1 MTKLVRI
8 TGKTFGETADPTDNE
23 QLGPEIG
30 QFGSALAG
38 TYNGTSDVATIQ
50 SLSAWS
56 EGFIGAVTPQNQY
69 PPLPEMTGALK
80 VLSYQENYILQ
91 QGIPEWDSETTYY
104 TNGFCAFD
112 GLIYKSIADSNLNN
126 QPDEEPTYWEVY
138 GAVSDYADQ
147 NLSNLTNLGNAR
159 LMYRPFTI
167 DTGTTLN
174 GKNNTLTYSGSVIT
188 CAPCTITTC
197 DGKTLQDANTKTF
210 DVSTIPSTETPWT
223 QPILTSNGTLGGA
236 SFAVA
241 ASTEFSGYNV
251 WKAFDGQTTG
261 ENFFRSGSNAD
272 VGTTHWIK
280 FYNPQPIKVTKI
292 AYLNEGQSIVS
303 PISGAVYGS
312 NDNSSWTE
320 ITTYT
325 NSVYTSGETWYID
338 LSNNQNAYTYHKV
351 EFKNGASAG
360 YIMCMELTI
369 TATVMSQSG
378 GYIFKNYSDGSLSVR
393 PKITYADTAPANSN
407 DNELWMDTSTVP
419 ANLKSYSSGSWTN
432 VNNLVLIGECTV
444 SSNAVSSI
452 KNRYFNA
459 CPYMR
464 DLVES
469 YHNGKSYYD
478 IYSDGYCEQSGFIGG
493 TGTEYTINLLKTY
506 LDDTYTIT
514 YSLGYQLQNTAL
526 EGGNVWYGGIT
537 TNSFKFYLYGMAY
550 YAYWKTEGYIF

>member
-1 MTKLVRI
+1 MGKLPRV
-8 TGKTFGETADPTDNE
+8 TAKIFASNADAND
-23 QLGPEIG
+23 IG
-30 QFGSALAG
+30 QYGSALAG
-38 TYNGTSDVATIQ
+38 TKRLTGDIATIQ
-50 SLSAWS
+50 ALPAYETGWR
-56 EGFIGAVTPQNQY
+56 GAVISTRNY
-69 PPLPEMTGALK
+69 PTLQEMNG
-80 VLSYQENYILQ
+80 LQ
-91 QGIPEWDSETTYY
+91 KTFSQQIAYNLQSGVPEWDSATDYY
-104 TNGFCAFD
+104 TNNFSSYNGI
-112 GLIYKSIADSNLNN
+112 IYKSLTDNNINN
-126 QPDEEPTYWEVY
+126 QPESSPENWEAY
-138 GAVSDYADQ
+138 GLVEDYANQD
-147 NLSNLTNLGNAR
+147 LSNLTDLGNAR
-159 LMYRPFTI
+159 LQYKPFTI
-167 DTGTTLN
+167 GTGAVLN
-174 GKNNTLTYSGSVIT
+174 GKNNTLTYSGSIIT

-197 DGKTLQDANTKTF
+197 DGKTLQDTNTKTL
-210 DVSTIPSTETPWT
+210 DASTIPSSETQWT

-241 ASTEFSGYNV
+241 ADTEYSGQGV

-261 ENFFRSGSNAD
+261 ENYFRSGGGD
-272 VGTTHWIK
+272 VGGTHYIT
-280 FYNPQPIKVTKI
+280 FYNPQPLKVTNI
-292 AYLNEGQSIVS
+292 QYLNAGQTIASPVAYTVS
-303 PISGAVYGS
+303 GS

-320 ITTYT
+320 ITSGT
-325 NSVYTSGETWYID
+325 NTVYTAGQSWD
-338 LSNNQNAYTYHKV
+338 MSLSENQNAYKYYKIT
-351 EFKNGASAG
+351 FTNGQSAG
-360 YIMCMELTI
+360 YMICMELTI
-369 TATVMSQSG
+369 TATQTSQSG
-378 GYIFKNYSDGSLSVR
+378 GYIFKNYSDGSLSIR
-393 PKITYADTAPANSN
+393 SKITYSDTAPANSN
-407 DNELWMDTSTVP
+407 NNDLWMDISTVP

-537 TNSFKFYLYGMAY
+537 TNSFKFYLYGSAY
-550 YAYWKTEGYIF
+550 YAYWKTGGYIF